1 MLVCVVSDL
10 KFSCC
15 SPSLLAAASLYVA
28 TWRRTDLDMALILRL
43 WKLLA
48 RITGTERV
56 SVCVMRLS
64 VSYQDQVFV
73 RHAPL
78 LLVQIQPFSP
88 GISVSFRISWQL
100 GSSTFV
106 ALSVRAHWTVAKHMT
121 ARTSAQHPPTSKTT
135 RVSRRLTSEKSL
147 PDSRY
152 RVSDVIVFQAAPVLG
167 WLPYSHA
174 TLVTMQLR

>member
-56 SVCVMRLS
+56 SVYMMRSS

-78 LLVQIQPFSP
+78 LLVHL
-88 GISVSFRISWQL
+88 V
-100 GSSTFV
+100 
-106 ALSVRAHWTVAKHMT
+106 
-121 ARTSAQHPPTSKTT
+121 
-135 RVSRRLTSEKSL
+135 
-147 PDSRY
+147 
-152 RVSDVIVFQAAPVLG
+152 
-167 WLPYSHA
+167 
-174 TLVTMQLR
+174 LVTN

>member
-56 SVCVMRLS
+56 SVYMMRSS

-78 LLVQIQPFSP
+78 LLVQIQPFS
-88 GISVSFRISWQL
+88 QL
-100 GSSTFV
+100 NNYLSCIVTNV
-106 ALSVRAHWTVAKHMT
+106 AC
-121 ARTSAQHPPTSKTT
+121 
-135 RVSRRLTSEKSL
+135 E
-147 PDSRY
+147 
-152 RVSDVIVFQAAPVLG
+152 
-167 WLPYSHA
+167 
-174 TLVTMQLR
+174 